1 MKGRIVFGAVQATG
15 SSGAAHRL
23 GSVERRRMAVLPD
36 SGAGFGMTLVLLF
49 VATLLAATPLPAQP
63 AEDGRTLYV
72 AYGCYQCH
80 GYEGQ
85 GGVAGPRIGP
95 SPYPFV
101 AFAQLVRRP
110 ANVMPAYAPG
120 VLDDAMLERIYD
132 YVRAR
137 PEPPDGDEIS
147 LLR

>member
-1 MKGRIVFGAVQATG
+1 MIVKTRRGALTSTG
-15 SSGAAHRL
+15 TGWVAALAVALALVAGA
-23 GSVERRRMAVLPD
+23 D
-36 SGAGFGMTLVLLF
+36 
-49 VATLLAATPLPAQP
+49 LPAQS
-63 AEDGRTLYV
+63 ADDGEALYV
-72 AYGCYQCH
+72 TFGCHQCH

-95 SPYPFV
+95 TSYPFV

-110 ANVMPAYAPG
+110 ANVMPAYAPN
-120 VLDDAMLERIYD
+120 VLDDATLERIYD

-137 PEPPDGDEIS
+137 PQPADLDDIT